1 MSDLVSIDL
10 RRRRVRYE
18 DGTTARIESFVDRL
32 GFDLLSWR
40 EAVSI
45 ILDNGDEYELD
56 DVRWAIV

>member
-1 MSDLVSIDL
+1 LSDLVSIDL